1 MGPIPWY
8 MNSREMFVFGILYV
22 DHEEVGDW
30 VREWFILDWFKIGCI
45 CN

>member
-1 MGPIPWY
+1 
-8 MNSREMFVFGILYV
+8 V